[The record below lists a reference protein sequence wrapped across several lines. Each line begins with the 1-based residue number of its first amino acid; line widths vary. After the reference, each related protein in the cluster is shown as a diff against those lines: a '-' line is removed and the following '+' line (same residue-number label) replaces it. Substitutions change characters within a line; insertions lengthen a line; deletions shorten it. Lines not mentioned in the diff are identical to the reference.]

1 MEQYFRTRASVD
13 DNPDLARDRR
23 ANDARLKSR
32 FEHIFA
38 KYGRDFEGVG
48 DEIDLETGRI
58 IVNNG
63 HIARMQH
70 EVDPGQGTSAQ
81 VLRVLGGSRQSDNVN
96 ITRDEEPVI
105 EDSAEDMDYDEELA
119 DVGASGYSGSDND
132 DEDESEELSRTWAR
146 ATDELSSD
154 FYPTQDA
161 TPERLQPVS
170 TLFAQ
175 KSAARHRVDNDRAVQ
190 PLQAASRSKSPGDP
204 PVEKP
209 LLRES
214 MAAMQ
219 ALPGQRGS
227 VDPDMIEALG
237 QSIANQLA
245 KFMTGDPKK
254 PKRKSP
260 SQRAAKDTRW
270 EYPMLPGDRIERT
283 PSPSLPE
290 SPSAALF
297 VTSPNHEASVWA
309 PQQQR
314 RRRKSKLRSQV
325 LHSPGANDDDDV
337 DVNEHIN
344 PLQIDPPS
352 YVATTIG
359 DEAEGILDIDCY
371 NCGATNS
378 RLWRTGPG
386 GRLCDSCGSYYRRYG
401 LLKVVEDPSLTP
413 ALRPGQGRSSA
424 HGRTLSTNQETDVF
438 AIPSTDAPGSMA
450 GYAANTARRV
460 TGDGRNGRF
469 TLEEEK
475 SIIRHHEID
484 QLSWDHIGYLLSL
497 RSAHSVHSHYQKFLK
512 APGCEARRRLIASKE
527 LAQPVVI
534 ASDTSMHHPPSVA
547 EAKHREDTHRHDVA
561 GFIEREDELIVRLR
575 EDEGMTWEQIAA
587 YFPDRTS
594 HILEAH
600 YNGVLAEN
608 ESLSSASNLNGHALG
623 VQSGQRTINDSSPVS
638 TSLQTNRNASVA
650 REPIKGDFAAP
661 GGYTSEALG
670 IDATPSI
677 SHPYAMI
684 LNMTDEMAAP
694 FKEMAQLFSD
704 RNEEDLSGRYLH
716 LDARPSNSEV
726 HHTGTPRTSDKAN
739 TVAQGIGDGAR
750 SWLVKPASTMDTR
763 TRIPPPH
770 VPSGQ
775 KTASEKH
782 HYGDPAISA
791 GRDLAQHLHTPSV
804 HTRQV
809 SVPPRPS
816 EVGPSAWAITQP
828 VSKGPLPFQPAR
840 KGLLPIYPR
849 SSSRGL
855 YDPFISKTINPEGL
869 TPSHVQN
876 EFDMTGFT
884 HAVSRSHPESLKSA
898 WGNPAVGTD
907 SQHGVLPDIVGNA
920 APRPDKRPAPAPQFT
935 PEQDAF
941 IKKAREKRRLPW
953 AEIAATL
960 PGDCRHAASEITH
973 RYYDYLLGKRSAN
986 KTSQSQEA
994 RASANDGTPHGEVQ
1008 SDQSSRHTQ
1017 QGKSGTESTD
1027 AIPVSPSA
1035 SVQNHGNDVRP
1046 QEAQQQFAQHQRHP
1060 QKPLLRRA
1068 LKNSTRRNSDV
1079 ANYGILPADRVQG
1092 SHQSSLGQDLEGA
1105 SSSHSS
1111 VVSRLHE
1118 LRPHSHPQVV
1128 ISSGEFDDH
1137 DDALSKLS
1145 NAKTARGALSKAQR
1159 QPNHASRIS
1168 DYNPMNIDLDKSHG
1182 QAGGWQETSQ
1192 DEYTDEVP
1200 VPETHPKK
1208 GMSSSGT
1215 KRKRRRGRPTRISG
1229 VEVADSDSDVPYQG
1243 EDVLAEAQGTPPAK
1257 RGRGRPR
1264 KSGLPHNDA
1273 ISPEITPEPEAR
1285 ALYST
1290 EPISPKLRSGLVRPT
1305 IKNDL
1310 PSMTRNSP
1318 HVVFGTWTAPS
1329 ALDRSPTVAHEST
1342 NRSNGGQDGQDLT
1355 FQTWEEILVACFR
1368 SCPGAELRR
1377 TDIQEWVRAHNA
1389 HYRNTDE
1396 PWIHHIYNEF
1406 YRNPAFEKADPSQRK
1421 SGYILVES
1429 KLRPSATDQAGGDGN
1444 EDQADVSAQ
1453 SRSASAEH
1461 ADINIGIQEGSDVCA
1476 ASAEFAGQDAVKVTS
1491 THPAS
1496 AEPSYN
1502 LIGSRGSV
1510 KSDALVVDVP
1520 GLSTPVSRPTSKS
1533 ANIVEV
1539 IDISSDSPVKQ
1550 EPASEDRFSTSQAQH
1565 STKHLLNAQERSPR
1579 AKHIRH
1585 SGPALVSRVSA
1596 LATPARSSANSGR
1609 PGLHAQSIVPIN
1621 FEPHFGEGSRAS
1633 PAISIGTSGR
1643 RVVVATEVARDD
1655 GDEQDELS

>member
-38 KYGRDFEGVG
+38 KYGRDFDGVG

-81 VLRVLGGSRQSDNVN
+81 VLRVLGGTRQSDSVN

-105 EDSAEDMDYDEELA
+105 EDSAEDMEYDEELDA
-119 DVGASGYSGSDND
+119 VGTSGYSGSDND

-146 ATDELSSD
+146 APDELSSD

-161 TPERLQPVS
+161 TPERVQTVS
-170 TLFAQ
+170 KSFAQ

-190 PLQAASRSKSPGDP
+190 TLQVASRSKSPVHP
-204 PVEKP
+204 PVEMP

-227 VDPDMIEALG
+227 VDPDMIQALG

-245 KFMTGDPKK
+245 KFMTGDSKK

-260 SQRAAKDTRW
+260 SQRTAKDTRW

-309 PQQQR
+309 PQQRR

-325 LHSPGANDDDDV
+325 LHSSGANDDDAV
-337 DVNEHIN
+337 DVNEHID
-344 PLQIDPPS
+344 PLQSDPPS
-352 YVATTIG
+352 YMATTIG

-371 NCGATNS
+371 NCGATDS
-378 RLWRTGPG
+378 RVWRTGPG

-424 HGRTLSTNQETDVF
+424 HGRNLSTNQETDVF
-438 AIPSTDAPGSMA
+438 AIPSTDAPGSTA

-469 TLEEEK
+469 TLEEEE
-475 SIIRHHEID
+475 SIIHHHEID

-512 APGCEARRRLIASKE
+512 ASGCEARRRLIASKE

-534 ASDTSMHHPPSVA
+534 ASGAPEHHPPSVT
-547 EAKHREDTHRHDVA
+547 EPKKTEYTHRHDVA

-594 HILEAH
+594 HTLEAH
-600 YNGVLAEN
+600 YNEVLVDN
-608 ESLSSASNLNGHALG
+608 ESSSSASDPNGHALG
-623 VQSGQRTINDSSPVS
+623 VQSGQRTINDSSLVS
-638 TSLQTNRNASVA
+638 TSLQTNRNASLT
-650 REPIKGDFAAP
+650 REAIKGDFPAP
-661 GGYTSEALG
+661 SGYTSEAPG
-670 IDATPSI
+670 KDATPSI
-677 SHPYAMI
+677 SNPYAMI

-704 RNEEDLSGRYLH
+704 RNEEDISGRYLH
-716 LDARPSNSEV
+716 LNARPSNLEV
-726 HHTGTPRTSDKAN
+726 HHIGTSGESDTTN
-739 TVAQGIGDGAR
+739 TITPGIGYGVG
-750 SWLVKPASTMDTR
+750 SWSVKSASNVDTR
-763 TRIPPPH
+763 TRMPPPH
-770 VPSGQ
+770 VPATQ
-775 KTASEKH
+775 ETAIGKH
-782 HYGDPAISA
+782 HYKDPAISA
-791 GRDLAQHLHTPSV
+791 GRDLAQHLHTPSA
-804 HTRQV
+804 HARQV

-828 VSKGPLPFQPAR
+828 ASKGPLPFQPAR
-840 KGLLPIYPR
+840 KGLVPLHPK

-855 YDPFISKTINPEGL
+855 YDPFISRTINPEGL
-869 TPSHVQN
+869 TPYHVQN
-876 EFDMTGFT
+876 KFDVTGVPQ
-884 HAVSRSHPESLKSA
+884 AASRSHPESSKST

-907 SQHGVLPDIVGNA
+907 SQHGVLPDIAGNA
-920 APRPDKRPAPAPQFT
+920 VPQPDERSAPVPQFT

-941 IKKAREKRRLPW
+941 IKKAREKRRLAW
-953 AEIAATL
+953 ADIAATL
-960 PGDCRHAASEITH
+960 PGDCRHTASAITH
-973 RYYDYLLGKRSAN
+973 RYYDYLLGKRSST
-986 KTSQSQEA
+986 KTSQSQGA
-994 RASANDGTPHGEVQ
+994 RASANDGRTHGEVQ

-1017 QGKSGTESTD
+1017 QDKSGTESTG

-1046 QEAQQQFAQHQRHP
+1046 QEAQQQFSQYQRHP

-1079 ANYGILPADRVQG
+1079 ANYGNLPADHVQG
-1092 SHQSSLGQDLEGA
+1092 SHQSSLEQDPEGA
-1105 SSSHSS
+1105 SSSRSS

-1118 LRPHSHPQVV
+1118 LHPHSHPEVV

-1137 DDALSKLS
+1137 DDISSKLS

-1159 QPNHASRIS
+1159 QPNHVSRIS
-1168 DYNPMNIDLDKSHG
+1168 GYGSMDVDLDQSYG
-1182 QAGGWQETSQ
+1182 QASGWEETSQ
-1192 DEYTDEVP
+1192 DEYTEEVP
-1200 VPETHPKK
+1200 VPNTHPKK
-1208 GMSSSGT
+1208 GLSSSGT
-1215 KRKRRRGRPTRISG
+1215 KRKRRLGRPSRISG

-1243 EDVLAEAQGTPPAK
+1243 EDVRAEAQGTPPAK

-1264 KSGLPHNDA
+1264 KSGIPSNFS
-1273 ISPEITPEPEAR
+1273 ISPEVTPEPEAR
-1285 ALYST
+1285 ALYSQ
-1290 EPISPKLRSGLVRPT
+1290 EPISPKLRSGLTRPAVD
-1305 IKNDL
+1305 NDL

-1318 HVVFGTWTAPS
+1318 HVVFGTWTVPS
-1329 ALDRSPTVAHEST
+1329 ASDGIPTVAQEST
-1342 NRSNGGQDGQDLT
+1342 NRPGGGQDGQNLT
-1355 FQTWEEILVACFR
+1355 YETWEEILVACFR
-1368 SCPGAELRR
+1368 SRPGAELRR
-1377 TDIQEWVRAHNA
+1377 ADIQEWVKAHNSY
-1389 HYRNTDE
+1389 YRNTDE

-1429 KLRPSATDQAGGDGN
+1429 RLRPNATDQAGGDGN
-1444 EDQADVSAQ
+1444 ANQADVSAQ

-1461 ADINIGIQEGSDVCA
+1461 TDINIDIQERSDVCA
-1476 ASAEFAGQDAVKVTS
+1476 ASAE
-1491 THPAS
+1491 
-1496 AEPSYN
+1496 PSHN
-1502 LIGSRGSV
+1502 LIGNRGSV
-1510 KSDALVVDVP
+1510 KSNALVVDLP
-1520 GLSTPVSRPTSKS
+1520 ALASPVSRPMSNS
-1533 ANIVEV
+1533 AKIVEV

-1550 EPASEDRFSTSQAQH
+1550 ESASEDRVFTSQAQH
-1565 STKHLLNAQERSPR
+1565 STKSLLNAQKQSPR
-1579 AKHIRH
+1579 AADIRH
-1585 SGPALVSRVSA
+1585 SGSALARRVPA
-1596 LATPARSSANSGR
+1596 LATPARSSANSGSF
-1609 PGLHAQSIVPIN
+1609 GFHAQSTVPIN
-1621 FEPHFGEGSRAS
+1621 FEPHLAEGSRAS
-1633 PAISIGTSGR
+1633 PAVSIGTSGR